1 MNKLGTHRKA
11 NYPSLQG
18 RRVFVT
24 GGGTGIG
31 EAIVRAFVEQGAA
44 VAFVDIAR
52 EASETLCAELAEN
65 AANAGHGGQIAPVF
79 RYCDITDIPA
89 LQRTMAVL
97 AGQLGDFEVLVNN
110 AANDQRHD
118 IEQVS
123 LDYWN
128 ERIAVNQ
135 RPMFFTAQA
144 VLPGMKKMGGGSI
157 INFSSMSWHAKGA
170 GYPVYATTKAAVIG
184 LTRSLARDLGP
195 FGVRVNTVTPGWVMT
210 QRQIDLWVDDAA
222 ELEIKKAQCLPGKLM
237 PDDIAAM
244 VLFLGAD
251 DSKMCTAQDFI
262 VDAGWT

>member
-1 MNKLGTHRKA
+1 MNQLAKYG
-11 NYPSLQG
+11 SLQG
-18 RRVFVT
+18 KRVFVT

-31 EAIVRAFVEQGAA
+31 EAIVSALVEQGAV

-52 EASETLCAELAEN
+52 AASEQLVARLGN
-65 AANAGHGGQIAPVF
+65 SAGVTAPVF
-79 RYCDITDIPA
+79 RHCDITDIPA
-89 LQRTMAVL
+89 LQRTMREL
-97 AGQLGDFEVLVNN
+97 AEELGDFDVLVNN

-118 IEQVS
+118 IADVS

-128 ERIAVNQ
+128 ERIAINQ

-144 VLPGMKKMGGGSI
+144 VLPGMKKKGGGSI

-195 FGVRVNTVTPGWVMT
+195 FGIRVNTVTPGWVMT
-210 QRQIDLWVDDAA
+210 QRQIDLWVNEAA
-222 ELEIKKAQCLPGKLM
+222 EEEIKKAQCLPGKLM
-237 PDDIAAM
+237 PDDVARM
-244 VLFLGAD
+244 VLFLAAD
-251 DSKMCTAQDFI
+251 DSKMCTAQDFV

>member
-1 MNKLGTHRKA
+1 MNQLAKYG
-11 NYPSLQG
+11 SLQG
-18 RRVFVT
+18 KRVFVT

-31 EAIVRAFVEQGAA
+31 EAIVSAFVAQGAI

-52 EASETLCAELAEN
+52 EASEQLVARLKD
-65 AANAGHGGQIAPVF
+65 AGGAAPVF
-79 RYCDITDIPA
+79 RHCDITDIPA
-89 LQRTMAVL
+89 LQRTMAEV
-97 AGQLGDFEVLVNN
+97 AGELGDFDVLVNN

-118 IEQVS
+118 IADVS

-128 ERIAVNQ
+128 ERIAINQ
-135 RPMFFTAQA
+135 RPMFFTCQA
-144 VLPGMKKMGGGSI
+144 VLPGMKKKGGGSI

-195 FGVRVNTVTPGWVMT
+195 FGIRVNTVTPGWVMT
-210 QRQIDLWVDDAA
+210 QRQIELWVNEAA
-222 ELEIKKAQCLPGKLM
+222 EEEIKKAQCLPGKLM

-244 VLFLGAD
+244 VLFLAAD
-251 DSKMCTAQDFI
+251 DSRMCTAQDFV

>member
-1 MNKLGTHRKA
+1 MNQTAAHQKA
-11 NYPSLQG
+11 HFPSLRG
-18 RRVFVT
+18 KRVFVT

-31 EAIVRAFVEQGAA
+31 EAIVKAFVEQGAV

-52 EASETLCAELAEN
+52 EASEALCAKLAGD
-65 AANAGHGGQIAPVF
+65 GHAAPVF
-79 RYCDITDIPA
+79 RHCDITDIPA
-89 LQRTMAVL
+89 LQRTMAEL
-97 AGQLGDFEVLVNN
+97 AEALGDFDVLVNN

-118 IEQVS
+118 IEDVS

-128 ERIAVNQ
+128 ERIAINQ
-135 RPMFFTAQA
+135 RPMFFTCQA
-144 VLPGMKKMGGGSI
+144 VLPGMKKKGGGSI

-195 FGVRVNTVTPGWVMT
+195 YGVRVNTVTPGWVMT
-210 QRQIDLWVDDAA
+210 QRQVDLWVDEAA
-222 ELEIKKAQCLPGKLM
+222 EIEIKKAQCLPGKLM

-251 DSKMCTAQDFI
+251 DSRMCTAQDFV